1 MLSTTAY
8 TPSSAN
14 ATSTDCKIDDSGTDY
29 GGFGAQAEDD
39 IRNLARTVT
48 RETAGRSEIDHAL
61 SRVTSNATVVP
72 GCSPFAGDMDP
83 RLDPNSPSFNSKFW
97 IRNLQQLAYT
107 DTEYYKPSSLG
118 LFYKD
123 LRTYGEDSG
132 ADYQSNF
139 GNVLYKA
146 AAQAISRVKPSS
158 NSASQVDILKP
169 MDGIIRAGKVT
180 VVLGRPGA
188 GCTTFLKT
196 IAAQTHGFHVDSKSV
211 ISYDGLSPED
221 IQKNFRG
228 EVVYC
233 AETENHF
240 PHMTV
245 GDTLTFAA
253 RMRTPQNRPL
263 GVSRDQYATHMAD
276 VAMATFGL
284 SHTRNSKVGNDYIRG
299 VSGGERK
306 RVSIAEVYLAQAR
319 IQCWDNSTRGLDSAT
334 ALEFVRALKTSASV
348 SNSTS
353 LVAIYQCSQ
362 DAYDLFDDVVLLYE
376 GYQIYYGSA
385 TKAKDYFVRMGFHCP
400 PRQTTADFLTSLT
413 NPMEREVTPGF
424 EDRVPRTPKEF
435 SDWWNTS
442 PERSL
447 VVAEIDRELA
457 GGKAVSKRQEF
468 TSHYNARQAES
479 SRKQSPFTVSFAMQ
493 VKYLMG
499 RNILLTKGDP
509 SVVLFTVIGNSI
521 IAIIIGSLFIN
532 LKKNTH
538 DFFARTAVVFL
549 AVLFNAFSS
558 LLEILSLYDARPIV
572 EKHKKFAFYHPSA
585 DAVASIITEL
595 VPKVLTCLFFNII
608 LYFMVHLRRSAGH
621 FFYYLLMNFLAT
633 LVMSHLFR
641 TIGAL
646 TTSIA
651 SAMTPASVL
660 LLALSIFTGFVIPPQ
675 QILGWCRWMYYL
687 DPIAYVFE
695 GLVANEFHSR
705 NFDCSAFVPS
715 GSGYS
720 QFDGTINQIC
730 SEKGSEPGL
739 SYVNGDAF
747 IRTAFSFE
755 NSRKW
760 RNFGILIAFVLVFF
774 VTYIVAVEYNK
785 GAMQKGEVLVF
796 QSSSFKKS
804 KKQTQDI
811 EAGTSEKVRPEDE
824 LQTESTYVS
833 KEISRPRN
841 IFHWKNLKYEV
852 TIKGEQRVI
861 LNDISGWVKPGQV
874 TALMGASGAGKT
886 TLLNALSDRLTS
898 GVITDGVRMVN
909 GRPLDSSFQ
918 RSIGYV
924 QQQDLHLETS
934 TVREALR
941 FSAYLR
947 QPSSVSRTEKDAY
960 VEHVLDLLEMRAYS
974 DAVVGV
980 SGEGLNV
987 EQRKRLTI
995 GVELVAKP
1003 KLLVFLDEP
1012 TSGLDSQTA
1021 WSICKLIRKLA
1032 NHGQA
1037 ILCTIHQPS
1046 AMLMK
1051 EFDRLLFLQRGGQT
1065 IYFGDLGENSKV
1077 LIDYFESYGAP
1088 KCPPDANPAEWML
1101 EVIGAAPG
1109 SHANQDYHQVWKNS
1123 KEYQAVLNELASME
1137 TELVKI
1143 PEEKNADSLKPYAT
1157 SFFTQYWMVT
1167 KRVLEQNWRSP
1178 VYTYNKLCLTIASAL
1193 FNGFV
1198 FFKANNSQQ
1207 GLQNQMFSIFMFL
1220 FIFETLVE
1228 QYLPYFVSQR
1238 SLYEVRERPSK
1249 TFSWFVFITAQISA
1263 EIPWNILC
1271 GTFGYL
1277 CWYYPLALFN
1287 NAAQTDAVASRG
1299 ATMWLALVLFFIYT
1313 SSMGQVCISFM
1324 ELAQNAANLANLVFT
1339 MCLIFCGVILSKSS
1353 MPKFWLF
1360 MYRCNPFTYLV
1371 SVVLSV
1377 GLANSSVECSES
1389 ELLNVVAPAGQ
1400 TCYEYMDE
1408 YIAANGGYLV
1418 SESVAGACKFCT
1430 MSSTNKF
1437 LETVSANFD
1446 TRWRDIGIFI
1456 VYIAFNMLATVLF
1469 YYVARVPKGSRKT

>member
-1 MLSTTAY
+1 MSTT
-8 TPSSAN
+8 N
-14 ATSTDCKIDDSGTDY
+14 TSNTYSGDSTLAGSKKGSYDTDY
-29 GGFGAQAEDD
+29 DGLGSQAQAE
-39 IRNLARTVT
+39 IRKLARHVSRGTAPGVSEELYLARTKPD
-48 RETAGRSEIDHAL
+48 AD
-61 SRVTSNATVVP
+61 VP
-72 GCSPFAGDMDP
+72 GCSPFAGNLDP
-83 RLDPNSPSFNSKFW
+83 RLDPNASAFDTSFW
-97 IRNLQQLAYT
+97 IENLQKLAYSDT
-107 DTEYYKPSSLG
+107 DYYKPSSLG
-118 LFYKD
+118 LVYKD
-123 LRTYGEDSG
+123 LRTYGQDTG

-139 GNVLYKA
+139 GNTLFKA
-146 AAQAISRVKPSS
+146 VASFLQQFRKPDP
-158 NSASQVDILKP
+158 ASQVDILKP
-169 MDGIIRAGKVT
+169 MDGIIRSGKVT

-196 IAAQTHGFHVDSKSV
+196 IAAQTYGFHVDKKSV
-211 ISYDGLSPED
+211 ISYDGMSPEE
-221 IQKNFRG
+221 IERNFRG

-233 AETENHF
+233 AETEAHF
-240 PHMTV
+240 PHMSV

-263 GVSRDQYATHMAD
+263 GVSRETYARHMAD

-319 IQCWDNSTRGLDSAT
+319 VQCWDNSTRGLDSAT
-334 ALEFVRALKTSASV
+334 ALEFVRALKTSAQV
-348 SNSTS
+348 SRSTS

-385 TKAKDYFVRMGFHCP
+385 REAKQYFVDMGFYCP

-413 NPMEREVTPGF
+413 NPMEREVQEGC
-424 EDRVPRTPKEF
+424 ENIVPRTPKEF
-435 SDWWNTS
+435 SDRWNDS
-442 PERSL
+442 IERAK
-447 VVAEIDRELA
+447 VVAIIDSELKD
-457 GGKAVSKRQEF
+457 GKVAAKRLEF
-468 TSHYNARQAES
+468 WQHYNARQATS
-479 SRKQSPFTVSFAMQ
+479 SRAKSPFTVSFSMQ

-499 RNILLTKGDP
+499 RNFLRTKGDP
-509 SVVLFTVIGNSI
+509 SVTLFTVIGNSVM
-521 IAIIIGSLFIN
+521 AIIIGSLFIG
-532 LKKNTH
+532 LEKNT
-538 DFFARTAVVFL
+538 DAFFARTAVLFF

-558 LLEILSLYDARPIV
+558 LLEILSLYEARPIV
-572 EKHKKFAFYHPSA
+572 EKHKKFAFYHPAA
-585 DAVASIITEL
+585 DACASIITEL
-595 VPKVLTCLFFNII
+595 PPKIATCLFFNII
-608 LYFMVHLRRSAGH
+608 LYFMVHLRRSPGH
-621 FFYYLLMNFLAT
+621 FFYFVLMNFIGT
-633 LVMSHLFR
+633 LTMSHLFR

-646 TTSIA
+646 TKNLA

-675 QILGWCRWMYYL
+675 QILGWCHWIYYL
-687 DPIAYVFE
+687 DPIGYVFE
-695 GLVANEFHSR
+695 GLVANEFHAR
-705 NFDCSAFVPS
+705 DFECSHFVPS
-715 GSGYS
+715 GESYN
-720 QFDGTINQIC
+720 QYVGTNNRIC
-730 SEKGSEPGL
+730 SVKGSEPGL
-739 SYVNGDAF
+739 SYMNGDAF
-747 IRTAFSFE
+747 IRASFSYN

-760 RNFGILIAFVLVFF
+760 RNFGIVMAFVIVFF
-774 VTYIVAVEYNK
+774 FTYIIAVEYNK

-796 QSSSFKKS
+796 QQSSYRKQ
-804 KKQTQDI
+804 KKQRKDVETGDL
-811 EAGTSEKVRPEDE
+811 EKVAPEEELESQSDLSPDEKLRP
-824 LQTESTYVS
+824 Q
-833 KEISRPRN
+833 N
-841 IFHWKNLKYEV
+841 IFHWRNLKYEV
-852 TIKGEQRVI
+852 NIKGEKRVI
-861 LNDISGWVKPGQV
+861 LNDINGWVKPGQV

-898 GVITDGVRMVN
+898 GTITDGVRMVN

-947 QPSSVSRTEKDAY
+947 QPASVSKSSKDKY

-1088 KCPPDANPAEWML
+1088 RCPPDANPAEWML

-1109 SHANQDYHQVWKNS
+1109 SHANQDYHEVWKNS
-1123 KEYQAVLNELASME
+1123 REYQAVLSELASME
-1137 TELVKI
+1137 TNLSKLPVKT
-1143 PEEKNADSLKPYAT
+1143 NAENTKSYAAG
-1157 SFFTQYWMVT
+1157 FFTQYMLVT

-1178 VYTYNKLCLTIASAL
+1178 VYTYNKLFLTIISSL

-1198 FFKANNSQQ
+1198 FFKATNSQQ

-1220 FIFETLVE
+1220 LIFETLVE

-1249 TFSWFVFITAQISA
+1249 TFSWFAFITAQITA

-1271 GTFGYL
+1271 GTIGFF
-1277 CWYYPLALFN
+1277 CWYYPLALYN

-1299 ATMWLALVLFFIYT
+1299 ATMWFALVLFFIYT
-1313 SSMGQVCISFM
+1313 STMGQLCISFI
-1324 ELAQNAANLANLVFT
+1324 ELAHNAANLANLLFT
-1339 MCLIFCGVILSKSS
+1339 MCLTFCGVILSKES

-1377 GLANSSVECSES
+1377 GLANSSVECSDS
-1389 ELLNVVAPAGQ
+1389 ELLNVLAPAGQ
-1400 TCYEYMDE
+1400 TCAEYMRE
-1408 YIAANGGYLV
+1408 YMNEKGGYLL
-1418 SESVAGACKFCT
+1418 SESATGACKFCT
-1430 MSSTNKF
+1430 MTSTNTF
-1437 LETVSANFD
+1437 LDGVSANFE

-1456 VYIAFNMLATVLF
+1456 AYIGFNMMATVVL
-1469 YYVARVPKGSRKT
+1469 YYMARVPKGSRRK